1 MRAGHVV
8 LAITQGSSHY
18 SALFT
23 TGTFRVYGGTGF
35 CGTIR
40 LVGIAREV
48 FGDALP
54 VAERYA
60 AFLAK
65 AGVERGLIGP
75 READR
80 LWERHLINC
89 AVVSAAIPE
98 NAEVVDI
105 GSGAGLPGI
114 VLAIVRPDL
123 RITLLEPLLRRT
135 TFLNE
140 CVELLD
146 LRNVE
151 VRRARAEDVTDE
163 FAVDVATARAVAPLE
178 RLARWALPLLR
189 PGGELLALK
198 GERAAAELEEAEPV
212 LKRFGVRSTELLQV
226 GRGMVDP
233 PTTLVRVVAGREEVV
248 GRRQRAPRRAKGSR
262 KRSS

>member
-1 MRAGHVV
+1 M
-8 LAITQGSSHY
+8 
-18 SALFT
+18 
-23 TGTFRVYGGTGF
+23 
-35 CGTIR
+35 
-40 LVGIAREV
+40 GIAREV

-60 AFLAK
+60 AFLAE

-75 READR
+75 REVDR

-89 AVVSAAIPE
+89 AVVSAAVP
-98 NAEVVDI
+98 ADAQVVDV
-105 GSGAGLPGI
+105 GSGAGLPGV

-123 RITLLEPLLRRT
+123 RVTLLEPLLRRT

-140 CVELLD
+140 CVDMLD
-146 LRNVE
+146 LPNVE
-151 VRRARAEDVTDE
+151 VRRARAEEVAGE
-163 FAVDVATARAVAPLE
+163 FSVDVATARAVAPLE
-178 RLARWALPLLR
+178 RLVTWALPLLR

-198 GERAAAELEEAEPV
+198 GERAAAELDEAKPV
-212 LKRFGVRSTELLQV
+212 LERFGARTAELLQV
-226 GRGMVDP
+226 GHGMVDP
-233 PTTLVRVVAGREEVV
+233 PTTLVRVVAGRGAVV

>member
-1 MRAGHVV
+1 MYVRA
-8 LAITQGSSHY
+8 
-18 SALFT
+18 
-23 TGTFRVYGGTGF
+23 GF

-40 LVGIAREV
+40 TVGTAREV

-54 VAERYA
+54 IAERYA
-60 AFLAK
+60 AFLAD

-75 READR
+75 REVDR

-89 AVVSAAIPE
+89 AVVAEAIPDG
-98 NAEVVDI
+98 AQVVDV

-123 RITLLEPLLRRT
+123 RVTLLEPLLRRT

-140 CVELLD
+140 CVELLG
-146 LRNVE
+146 LPNVE
-151 VRRARAEDVTDE
+151 VRRARAEEVVEE
-163 FAVDVATARAVAPLE
+163 FSMDVATARAVAPLD
-178 RLARWALPLLR
+178 RLAKWALPLLR

-198 GERAAAELEEAEPV
+198 GERAAAELEEARPV
-212 LKRFGVRSTELLQV
+212 LKRFGVRTTELLQV

-233 PTTLVRVVAGREEVV
+233 PTTLVRVVTDREVV
-248 GRRQRAPRRAKGSR
+248 RDGAVGRQQRAPRRAKASR

>member
-1 MRAGHVV
+1 M
-8 LAITQGSSHY
+8 
-18 SALFT
+18 
-23 TGTFRVYGGTGF
+23 
-35 CGTIR
+35 
-40 LVGIAREV
+40 VGIAREV

-60 AFLAK
+60 AFLSD

-75 READR
+75 REVDR

-89 AVVSAAIPE
+89 AVVSEAVPE
-98 NAEVVDI
+98 GAHVVDI
-105 GSGAGLPGI
+105 GSGAGLPGV

-140 CVELLD
+140 CVEMLGLD
-146 LRNVE
+146 NVE
-151 VRRARAEDVTDE
+151 VRRGRAEDVVDDY
-163 FAVDVATARAVAPLE
+163 AVDVATARAVAPLE
-178 RLARWALPLLR
+178 RLATWALPLLR

-198 GERAAAELEEAEPV
+198 GERAAVELDEAKPV
-212 LKRFGVRSTELLQV
+212 LERFGVATTELLQV
-226 GRGMVDP
+226 GRGRVEP
-233 PTTLVRVVAGREEVV
+233 PTTLVRVVAGRGGVV
-248 GRRQRAPRRAKGSR
+248 GRQQRAPRRAKRSR

>member
-1 MRAGHVV
+1 MTSGQHRRALYPVCREY
-8 LAITQGSSHY
+8 AC
-18 SALFT
+18 
-23 TGTFRVYGGTGF
+23 GTGPACVRRPRF

-40 LVGIAREV
+40 SVGIASEV

-60 AFLAK
+60 EFLAG

-89 AVVSAAIPE
+89 AVAAEAIPVG
-98 NAEVVDI
+98 ATVVDI
-105 GSGAGLPGI
+105 GSGAGLPGL

-123 RITLLEPLLRRT
+123 AVTLLEPLLRRT
-135 TFLNE
+135 TFLHE
-140 CVELLD
+140 AVELLG
-146 LRNVE
+146 LTNVE
-151 VRRARAEDVTDE
+151 VRRGRAEESARDLS
-163 FAVDVATARAVAPLE
+163 ADVATARAVAPLE
-178 RLARWALPLLR
+178 RLVTWALPLLR

-198 GERAAAELEEAEPV
+198 GERAAVELDEARPV
-212 LKRFGVRSTELLQV
+212 LQRFGVRTAELLQV
-226 GRGMVDP
+226 GQGKVEP
-233 PTTLVRVVAGREEVV
+233 PTTLVRVVADRTP
-248 GRRQRAPRRAKGSR
+248 RRAPRSR

>member
-1 MRAGHVV
+1 M
-8 LAITQGSSHY
+8 
-18 SALFT
+18 
-23 TGTFRVYGGTGF
+23 
-35 CGTIR
+35 
-40 LVGIAREV
+40 GIASEV

-60 AFLAK
+60 AFLGT

-75 READR
+75 REVDR

-89 AVVSAAIPE
+89 AVVSAAVPPD
-98 NAEVVDI
+98 ARVVDI

-135 TFLNE
+135 TFLTE
-140 CVELLD
+140 CVEMLD
-146 LRNVE
+146 LGNVE
-151 VRRARAEDVTDE
+151 VLRARAEEV
-163 FAVDVATARAVAPLE
+163 AGRLSMDVATARAVAPLE
-178 RLARWALPLLR
+178 RLAKWALPLLR

-198 GERAAAELEEAEPV
+198 GERAAAELDEAGPV
-212 LKRFGVRSTELLQV
+212 LKQHGVRGTELLQV

-233 PTTLVRVVAGREEVV
+233 PTTLVRVIAGGGEDG
-248 GRRQRAPRRAKGSR
+248 GRRRRAPRRAKGSR

>member
-1 MRAGHVV
+1 M
-8 LAITQGSSHY
+8 
-18 SALFT
+18 
-23 TGTFRVYGGTGF
+23 
-35 CGTIR
+35 
-40 LVGIAREV
+40 VGIAREV
-48 FGDALP
+48 FGEALP
-54 VAERYA
+54 IAERYA
-60 AFLAK
+60 AFLAD

-89 AVVSAAIPE
+89 AVVAEAIP
-98 NAEVVDI
+98 ADARVVDI

-135 TFLNE
+135 TFLDE
-140 CVELLD
+140 CVEMLD

-151 VRRARAEDVTDE
+151 VRRGRAEEVVKE
-163 FAVDVATARAVAPLE
+163 FSVDVATARAVAPLE
-178 RLARWALPLLR
+178 RLARWALPLLH

-198 GERAAAELEEAEPV
+198 GERAATELEEAAPV
-212 LKRFGVRSTELLQV
+212 LRRFGVQETELLQV

-233 PTTLVRVVAGREEVV
+233 PTTLVRVVAGRPADRSAAA
-248 GRRQRAPRRAKGSR
+248 GRRQRAPRRAERSR

>member
-1 MRAGHVV
+1 M
-8 LAITQGSSHY
+8 
-18 SALFT
+18 
-23 TGTFRVYGGTGF
+23 
-35 CGTIR
+35 
-40 LVGIAREV
+40 GIGREV

-60 AFLAK
+60 AFLET

-75 READR
+75 RETDR

-89 AVVSAAIPE
+89 AVVSELVPADAQ
-98 NAEVVDI
+98 VVDI

-135 TFLNE
+135 TFLDE
-140 CVELLD
+140 CVEMLD

-151 VRRARAEDVTDE
+151 VRRGRAEDLAAEIT
-163 FAVDVATARAVAPLE
+163 VDVATARAVAPLK
-178 RLARWALPLLR
+178 RLVTWALPLLR

-198 GERAAAELEEAEPV
+198 GERAAAELDEAEVV
-212 LKRFGVRSTELLQV
+212 LKRLGARSTELLQV
-226 GRGMVDP
+226 GRGMVDS
-233 PTTLVRVVAGREEVV
+233 PTTLVRVVAGRGEVV
-248 GRRQRAPRRAKGSR
+248 GRRERAPRRAKGSR

>member
-1 MRAGHVV
+1 M
-8 LAITQGSSHY
+8 
-18 SALFT
+18 
-23 TGTFRVYGGTGF
+23 
-35 CGTIR
+35 
-40 LVGIAREV
+40 GIAREV

-60 AFLAK
+60 AFLAE

-89 AVVSAAIPE
+89 AVVSEAVPE
-98 NAEVVDI
+98 EAQVVDI

-140 CVELLD
+140 CVELLG

-151 VRRARAEDVTDE
+151 VRRARAEDVSDE

-198 GERAAAELEEAEPV
+198 GERAGAELEEAEPV

-233 PTTLVRVVAGREEVV
+233 PTTLVRVVAGREAVV

>member
-1 MRAGHVV
+1 
-8 LAITQGSSHY
+8 
-18 SALFT
+18 
-23 TGTFRVYGGTGF
+23 VYAAAPS

-40 LVGIAREV
+40 LGGIAREV
-48 FGDALP
+48 FDEALP

-60 AFLAK
+60 AFLAD

-89 AVVSAAIPE
+89 AVVSEAVPAD
-98 NAEVVDI
+98 AQVVDI

-135 TFLNE
+135 TFLDE
-140 CVELLD
+140 CVQMLD

-151 VRRARAEDVTDE
+151 VRRARAEEVAKE
-163 FAVDVATARAVAPLE
+163 FSVDVATARAVAPLE
-178 RLARWALPLLR
+178 RLAKWALPLLR

-198 GERAAAELEEAEPV
+198 GERAQAELDEAEPV
-212 LKRFGVRSTELLQV
+212 LKRLGARSTELLQV

-233 PTTLVRVVAGREEVV
+233 PTTLVRVVAGRGEVV